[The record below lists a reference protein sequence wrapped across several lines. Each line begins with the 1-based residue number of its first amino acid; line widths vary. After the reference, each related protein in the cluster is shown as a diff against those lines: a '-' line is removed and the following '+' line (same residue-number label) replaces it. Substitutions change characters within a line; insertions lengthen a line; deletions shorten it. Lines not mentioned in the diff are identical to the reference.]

1 VLEAAIHIQ
10 NFVKGFLTD
19 TLSKQKKRYYVVLKM
34 YFCLDSVAVEK
45 YFTNG
50 KFVSV
55 GQLFRLIGDLVRGR
69 LLVVN
74 IVINCIHLNT
84 MITLCI
90 YFPFATAAKGEIQNR
105 FKL

>member
-1 VLEAAIHIQ
+1 
-10 NFVKGFLTD
+10 
-19 TLSKQKKRYYVVLKM
+19 M

-55 GQLFRLIGDLVRGR
+55 GQLFRLISDLVRGR

-74 IVINCIHLNT
+74 IVIKKHSNFGPCINLNT
-84 MITLCI
+84 MMPLCI

>member
-1 VLEAAIHIQ
+1 VLEAAMHIQ

-19 TLSKQKKRYYVVLKM
+19 TLSKQKKLRYYVLLKM

-55 GQLFRLIGDLVRGR
+55 CQLFRLISDLVRGR
-69 LLVVN
+69 LLVV
-74 IVINCIHLNT
+74 
-84 MITLCI
+84 
-90 YFPFATAAKGEIQNR
+90 K
-105 FKL
+105 